1 MCEFALTACALQIC
15 RSLGETE
22 NLSRLSSE
30 AQLLRLEEEM
40 SSKVNSCFMSISGTS
55 QQSLRAREH

>member
-1 MCEFALTACALQIC
+1 MSEFALTACGLQIC

-22 NLSRLSSE
+22 NGSRLSSE

-40 SSKVNSCFMSISGTS
+40 SSKVNSCFMTIRGTS
-55 QQSLRAREH
+55 HQSLRARDH